1 MRQHGWFRPHV
12 RGLTAISSTT
22 LREGVGVV
30 WLFTFDDEDGE
41 EYFFAFDDLDLTEY
55 FAIGAA

>member
-22 LREGVGVV
+22 LREGVGVRIV
-30 WLFTFDDEDGE
+30 HNLILN
-41 EYFFAFDDLDLTEY
+41 AKNLTLNSKNLTLR
-55 FAIGAA
+55 IR